1 MAAHLY
7 IRALYEVYT
16 YSNLISA
23 ACTSSIHCVR
33 TTHDPGY
40 VVWFIRPVIIRVK
53 GNYPCATTAAIF
65 DSQNPCNC
73 GGVFTLSMRHRSF
86 ITGRGTEIAIALVND
101 VKLYCNSKNSAVY
114 SCSLDA
120 EGAFDA
126 IPHSVLFAKTSTA
139 LPDHCWHVM
148 VKWYKRLSVQ
158 IKWCNQLSSV

>member
-7 IRALYEVYT
+7 IHALYEVYT

-65 DSQNPCNC
+65 DPQNPCNC
-73 GGVFTLSMRHRSF
+73 GGVFTLSMRHRS
-86 ITGRGTEIAIALVND
+86 ILRTIKRQTNTTARNIARVGESFQRKPIINWVPAHVGIPGNELADRAAKKPYD
-101 VKLYCNSKNSAVY
+101 V
-114 SCSLDA
+114 
-120 EGAFDA
+120 E
-126 IPHSVLFAKTSTA
+126 
-139 LPDHCWHVM
+139 M
-148 VKWYKRLSVQ
+148 LS
-158 IKWCNQLSSV
+158 WR